1 MENQSKQSDDL
12 LVFKK
17 ENVWERYEK
26 EHRLDCFEFS
36 RNYKNFLNTCKTERE
51 CVGYIRELLEK
62 KSFIDLDHTKN
73 KSLKDKDLEKGYY
86 RIVHGKAV
94 LIYVPGKKR
103 IQEGLNIIGGHI
115 DSPRI
120 DIKPNPL
127 YESEGLAYFK
137 THYYGGIKKYQWTSM
152 PLSIHGVFVKQN
164 GDVVEVTIG
173 EDENDPVFTITDL
186 LPHLAKDQ
194 MQKKLGEGIEG
205 EDLNILLGSSP
216 WKDKE
221 AKERYKFNVLKILH
235 EKYGIIEED
244 FVSAELQ
251 VVPAFKARDLGF
263 DQCMIGGYG
272 QDDRAPSYIALRAIL
287 AVENLNR
294 PCVCYLSD
302 KEEIGSVGN
311 TGAQSAMFEDFLTD
325 ILVETGE
332 KDPFLGLR
340 SALKNSKMLSADV
353 TAGYDPTFGNVY
365 EKSNAAYIG
374 KGVVLTKY
382 TGARGKSGAS
392 DANPEFVAEVRK
404 VFNQHDI
411 AWQAGELG
419 KVDQGGG
426 GTIAL
431 FFANLGIDVLDCGI
445 SLLSMH
451 APFEVVDKMDVYTA
465 YRAFKAFYEEVGK

>member
-1 MENQSKQSDDL
+1 MGNQLKENDDL
-12 LVFKK
+12 LFFKK
-17 ENVWERYEK
+17 ENVWERYGK
-26 EHRLDCFEFS
+26 KHRSDCFEFS
-36 RNYKNFLNTCKTERE
+36 ENYKNFLNTCKTERE
-51 CVGYIRELLEK
+51 CVGYIRDVLGK
-62 KSFIDLDHTKN
+62 RSFLDLDHIN
-73 KSLKDKDLEKGYY
+73 KSSQKVKDLEKGYY
-86 RIVHGKAV
+86 RIVHEKAV
-94 LIYVPGKKR
+94 LIYVPGKKSLR
-103 IQEGLNIIGGHI
+103 EGLNIIGGHI

-137 THYYGGIKKYQWTSM
+137 THYYGGIKKYQWTTI
-152 PLSIHGVFVKQN
+152 PLAIHGVFIKEN
-164 GDVVEVTIG
+164 GELVNVTIG

-205 EDLNILLGSSP
+205 EDLNLLLGSSP
-216 WKDKE
+216 FEAEKNKDPFKL
-221 AKERYKFNVLKILH
+221 NVLKIFH
-235 EKYGIIEED
+235 EKYGVIEED

-251 VVPAFKARDLGF
+251 VVPAFKARDIGI
-263 DQCMIGGYG
+263 DRCMIGGYG

-287 AVENLNR
+287 DAESLNR

-325 ILVETGE
+325 ILVAEGE

-353 TAGYDPTFGNVY
+353 TAGYDPTFGSVY
-365 EKSNAAYIG
+365 EKNNSAYVG
-374 KGVVLTKY
+374 KGVVITKY
-382 TGARGKSGAS
+382 TGARGKAGAS
-392 DANPEFVAEVRK
+392 DANPEFVARVRN
-404 VFNQHDI
+404 VFNKNDI
-411 AWQAGELG
+411 AWQAAELG

-431 FFANLGIDVLDCGI
+431 FFANMGIDVLDCGI

-465 YRAFKAFYEEVGK
+465 YKAYKAFYQSI